1 MVMLCETGVASISV
15 HMESPVFKRREEVKG
30 YDVAGRVIELIEA
43 LDRHD
48 DSYVIIN
55 DDSSTWM
62 DYVETI
68 ESIMDVRLD
77 DYDAVIIEITD
88 DDLDDLKDVLDSDVQ
103 VIAFA
108 RTDVDGLSDYDFDLI
123 DEA

>member
-1 MVMLCETGVASISV
+1 MASISV
-15 HMESPVFKRREEVKG
+15 HMESPDFKRGEEVKG

-43 LDRHD
+43 LDKHD
-48 DSYVIIN
+48 ESYVIIS

-62 DYVETI
+62 DYGETI
-68 ESIMDVRLD
+68 ESVMDVRLD

-88 DDLDDLKDVLDSDVQ
+88 DDLDDLRDVLDSDVQ

-108 RTDVDGLSDYDFDLI
+108 RTDVDGLSDYDDDFDLI
-123 DEA
+123 EEA

>member
-1 MVMLCETGVASISV
+1 MSMIDGNILLT
-15 HMESPVFKRREEVKG
+15 G
-30 YDVAGRVIELIEA
+30 YDVVGRVIELIDV

-48 DSYVIIN
+48 ESYVIIS

-62 DYVETI
+62 DYGETI

-77 DYDAVIIEITD
+77 DYDEVLIEITD
-88 DDLDDLKDVLDSDVQ
+88 DDLDDLRDALDSDVQ

-108 RTDVDGLSDYDFDLI
+108 RTDVDGLSDYDDDFDLI

>member
-1 MVMLCETGVASISV
+1 MSLGLANQYMV
-15 HMESPVFKRREEVKG
+15 HMESPSFSREEEVKG
-30 YDVAGRVIELIEA
+30 YDVVGRVIELIDA

-48 DSYVIIN
+48 ESYVIIS

-62 DYVETI
+62 DYGETI

-77 DYDAVIIEITD
+77 DYDAVLIEITD
-88 DDLDDLKDVLDSDVQ
+88 DDLDDLRDALDSDVQ

-108 RTDVDGLSDYDFDLI
+108 RTDVDGLSDYDDDFDLI
-123 DEA
+123 EEA

>member
-1 MVMLCETGVASISV
+1 MIPVMSMIDGNILLT
-15 HMESPVFKRREEVKG
+15 G
-30 YDVAGRVIELIEA
+30 YDVAGRVIELIDA

-48 DSYVIIN
+48 ESYVIIS

-62 DYVETI
+62 DYGETI

-77 DYDAVIIEITD
+77 DYDVVIIEITD
-88 DDLDDLKDVLDSDVQ
+88 DDLDDLRDALDSDVQ

-108 RTDVDGLSDYDFDLI
+108 RTDVDGLSYYDDDFDLI

>member
-1 MVMLCETGVASISV
+1 MSMIDGNILLI
-15 HMESPVFKRREEVKG
+15 G
-30 YDVAGRVIELIEA
+30 YDVAGRVIGLIDA

-48 DSYVIIN
+48 ESYVIS

-62 DYVETI
+62 DYGETI
-68 ESIMDVRLD
+68 ESVMDVRLD

-88 DDLDDLKDVLDSDVQ
+88 DDLDDLRDVLDSDVQ

-108 RTDVDGLSDYDFDLI
+108 RTDVDGLSDYDDDFDLI
-123 DEA
+123 EEA